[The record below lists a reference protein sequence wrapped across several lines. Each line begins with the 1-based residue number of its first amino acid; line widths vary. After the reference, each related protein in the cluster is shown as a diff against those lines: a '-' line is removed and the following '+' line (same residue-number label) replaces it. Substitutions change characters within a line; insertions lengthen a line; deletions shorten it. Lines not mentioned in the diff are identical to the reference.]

1 MRMSQ
6 VVAPTLREDPSE
18 AEVVSHKLMLRGGFI
33 RKLAAG
39 VYTFLPLGFRV
50 LNKVVNIIRE
60 EMNRAGAQEVLMPTL
75 LPAELWRETG
85 RWDMYGKELFRIKDR
100 HERDFCLGPTHEEII
115 TDLVRNSIRS
125 YKQLPVNLYQIQT
138 KFRDEI
144 RPRFGL
150 MRGREFLMKDSYSFH
165 TSEESLDKEYQ
176 NMYKTYCRIFDRM
189 GLKYRVVEAD
199 SGLIGGGFSQEFMV
213 LANTGEEEIFH
224 CAHCDYSASRESAG
238 IGKFKV
244 QSPKSEV
251 QSLKEV
257 HTPNVRTVEEVSAF
271 LKIKPSQLIKT
282 LIYETERGAIA
293 ALVRGD
299 HAINEAKL
307 KKVAGVED
315 LRLADAAVIKKIT
328 KAPVG
333 FAGPVGLK
341 GVQIIADS
349 AVLLVEDGA
358 SGANKEDYHLVHI
371 VYGRDYK
378 ADLTGDLRYA
388 VHADKCPRCEEG
400 KFEVSR
406 GIEVGHIFKLGKKY
420 SEKMKC
426 VYLDENNQ
434 EKVMIMGCYGIG
446 VGRTA
451 AAAIEQNHDK
461 DGIVW
466 PVPLAPFQVAV
477 VPANVTEKE
486 QVEVAEKIYQDAI
499 KSGIEAL
506 IDDRDE
512 RMGVKLK
519 DIDLIGVP
527 FKIIIGKAL
536 KDGKIEIKLR
546 KSGETELVSTGEV
559 SAWLKQVVQVMGE

>member
-6 VVAPTLREDPSE
+6 VVAPTLREDPTD

-39 VYTFLPLGFRV
+39 VYTFLPLGFKV
-50 LNKVVNIIRE
+50 LNKTIQIVRE
-60 EMNRAGAQEVLMPTL
+60 EMTRAGAQEVLMPTL
-75 LPAELWRETG
+75 LPAELWQETG
-85 RWDMYGKELFRIKDR
+85 RWEIYGKELFRIKDR
-100 HERDFCLGPTHEEII
+100 HDREFCLGPTHEEII
-115 TDLVRNSIRS
+115 TDLVRNSVRS
-125 YKQLPVNLYQIQT
+125 YKQLPVNLFQIQT

-150 MRGREFLMKDSYSFH
+150 MRGREFLMKDAYSFH

-199 SGLIGGGFSQEFMV
+199 SGLIGGGYSQEFMV
-213 LANTGEEEIFH
+213 LAETGEEEIFH
-224 CAHCDYSASRESAG
+224 CSHCNYSASRDSAG
-238 IGKFKV
+238 IGEWKLGESRT
-244 QSPKSEV
+244 QSTEHRT
-251 QSLKEV
+251 QEV

-299 HAINEAKL
+299 HAINETKL
-307 KKVAGVED
+307 KKIAGVED
-315 LRLADAAVIKKIT
+315 LRLADAAVIRKVT
-328 KAPVG
+328 GAPVG
-333 FAGPVGLK
+333 FAGPVNLK
-341 GVQIIADS
+341 GVKIIADN
-349 AVLLVEDGA
+349 AVELIELGA
-358 SGANKEDYHLVHI
+358 SGANKEDHHIINI

-378 ADLTGDLRYA
+378 ADLTGDIRYA
-388 VHADKCPRCEEG
+388 THADQCPRCQDG

-420 SEKMKC
+420 SEKMRC
-426 VYLDENNQ
+426 VYLDDNNQ

-446 VGRTA
+446 VGRTT

-466 PVPLAPFQVAV
+466 PLPLAPFQVAV
-477 VPANVTEKE
+477 IPVNTSEKE
-486 QVEVAEKIYQDAI
+486 QLELAEKIYQEC
-499 KSGIEAL
+499 SEQGIEAL
-506 IDDRDE
+506 LDDREE
-512 RMGVKLK
+512 RVGVKLK
-519 DIDLIGVP
+519 DIDLIGIP
-527 FKIIIGKAL
+527 IKMILGKAL
-536 KDGKIEIKLR
+536 KEGKVEIKNR
-546 KSGETELVSTGEV
+546 KSGETQLVAKDEAVKWIKKAIGE
-559 SAWLKQVVQVMGE
+559 